1 MNDKAIPDALMKKA
15 MNVLFNVWFEKWKR
29 KVGHFSQDDWDVCVA
44 ELTRIA
50 AQGDYAL
57 VREVGTALISELE
70 RRDKDKG
77 EH

>member
-44 ELTRIA
+44 EFVRIS
-50 AQGDYAL
+50 AQGNYPL
-57 VREVGTALISELE
+57 VSEVGTALISELE
-70 RRDKDKG
+70 RRDKEREG
-77 EH
+77 H